1 MKKAFPFILLL
12 LIIGCSSP
20 QESLNKRDFDRAYKT
35 ALKQLEK
42 GKSVK
47 KNKETLYAAMEGILD
62 EQLREKDRL
71 VKTNQLEKLEQALKI
86 NKNLQ
91 NKIDKAL
98 TYLDDSFQEDL
109 NNLQQEEIE
118 LTSVI
123 AKTYFEDGETK
134 LNDALTNND
143 KLLSRDAYRD
153 LLKAKQYGFND
164 RMVEPLLEK
173 SREFSVLRYTV
184 EANASFDI
192 EYGWEIDR
200 TFDNL
205 EDINDPFVQV
215 YFEKINNP
223 NDIDCRIEI
232 NLKSLEIDRRERN
245 NERTFKEKVVVGKEK
260 TTNSQGEEI
269 EVDKIEEVEGTVIER
284 TLIKTAEWRVNIY
297 IRSNSKNCT
306 IDDTYFTKGISSEI
320 ATYIIQGD
328 ERAIPNR
335 YKNQNQDQLM
345 SDDDMAEE
353 LLKIIYDKV
362 ADYIFD

>member
-1 MKKAFPFILLL
+1 MKKIIHFPLLI

-42 GKSVK
+42 GKAVK
-47 KNKETLYAAMEGILD
+47 KNKETLFSAMEGIMD

-71 VKTNQLEKLEQALKI
+71 VQTNQLEKLEQALKI
-86 NKNLQ
+86 NQNLQ
-91 NKIDKAL
+91 EKIDKAL

-109 NNLQQEEIE
+109 NNLRQEESE
-118 LTSVI
+118 LTAVI

-134 LNDALTNND
+134 LNDAIASND
-143 KLLSRDAYRD
+143 KLMSRNAYRD
-153 LLKAKQYGFND
+153 LLKAKKYGYD
-164 RMVEPLLEK
+164 GRVVEPLLVK
-173 SREFSVLRYTV
+173 SREFSVLRYAV

-205 EDINDPFVQV
+205 ESYNDPFVQV
-215 YFEKINNP
+215 LFENINNP

-232 NLKSLEIDRRERN
+232 NLKSLDIDRRERN
-245 NERTFKEKVVVGKEK
+245 NERNFKEKVVVGKE
-260 TTNSQGEEI
+260 TLTNNNGETY

-297 IRSNSKNCT
+297 VRSNSKNCT
-306 IDDTYFTKGISSEI
+306 IDDTYFTEGISSEI
-320 ATYIIQGD
+320 ATYVLQGD
-328 ERAIPNR
+328 ERAIPSR
-335 YKNQNQDQLM
+335 FKSQSRDQLM